1 MGTTLKT
8 TIHLLDLEGG
18 QNRDDFGLHCL
29 ASLINDDQ
37 IEMPSSQADV
47 YKSENSQKS
56 AHLKQQLQNVCD
68 CCFKCADFAI
78 VASNV
83 LMILT
88 F

>member
-1 MGTTLKT
+1 LQWRRIVNGTGTTLKK
-8 TIHLLDLEGG
+8 TIHLRDLEGG

-56 AHLKQQLQNVCD
+56 AHLKHQL
-68 CCFKCADFAI
+68 KS
-78 VASNV
+78 VA
-83 LMILT
+83 MMLT
-88 F
+88 FESDLP